1 MVKSKRPKRGS
12 RPRNTKITR
21 FRRPARVIGRV
32 SGEPS
37 WPASF
42 AGGALY
48 SLGKKA
54 VDWLIEWLQSLL

>member
-12 RPRNTKITR
+12 RTRNAKITR
-21 FRRPARVIGRV
+21 SRRPAQATGRV

-42 AGGALY
+42 ARGALY

-54 VDWLIEWLQSLL
+54 ADWLIEWLQSLL